1 MRVRDVL
8 RPLTHDGWFL
18 VRTRG
23 SQQQSKHSDKAE
35 LVTVAGHPSDEL
47 ASGPAG
53 MRGDGH
59 DDS

>member
-1 MRVRDVL
+1 MRVRDAL
-8 RPLTHDGWFL
+8 RLLTDDGWFL

-23 SQQQSKHSDKAE
+23 SHQQSKHSDKAR

-47 ASGPAG
+47 APGPAG
-53 MRGDGH
+53 MRSDGH